1 MSMRSPLLLSLL
13 PSLMMALLATESLLA
28 ARVPTRTANV
38 APRRPVLPPA
48 TPQGPAHPI
57 DRLLI
62 LHKNA
67 QAPPVPGLLTDH
79 AFARRV
85 HLDLVGLLPSP
96 SQLKQFL
103 ADPPASRRELLVD
116 RLLADRQAFAAH
128 WMVFW
133 NDRLRNA
140 YRGTG
145 FIDDGRRQI
154 TGWLYRS
161 LYNDKPYDR
170 FAHELVSPVEGS
182 GGFIRGIKWRGVVN
196 ASQEREVQAA
206 QGLAQV
212 FLGTNLKCASC
223 HDSFINDWKLD
234 DAYALAAVF
243 ADKPLELH
251 RCNKPTGKT
260 ARVGFLFPS
269 LGTIV
274 ATAKRPQRL
283 KRLADLLV
291 TRQNGRFTR
300 TIVNRLWAALLGRG
314 LVEPLDEM
322 ERAAWHPELLDWLA
336 EDLADHKFDLKHTL
350 KMICTSGAYQRLAVP
365 TPSTGGGY
373 LFRGPYVK
381 RMTAEQFVDALAVIT
396 NTPLT
401 ADKQMTKRDGR
412 GQGGQLPLLQAVLD
426 ADKQDSRPLQIRAA
440 FVMPDALQR
449 AMGRPNRE
457 QIVTRR
463 DSLATM
469 LEAMELTN
477 GKTLDKTLK
486 AGAAQHLP
494 AAGKNLDN
502 LLDTLFLKGLSRQ
515 PAPSERRL
523 MTSLA
528 GSPVT
533 SEGLQ
538 DVLWSLLMHPD
549 FQLIH

>member
-1 MSMRSPLLLSLL
+1 MNSRDPLLLSLL
-13 PSLMMALLATESLLA
+13 LVVLA
-28 ARVPTRTANV
+28 AETGVAARAPTRTANV
-38 APRRPVLPPA
+38 APRRPVLPPV
-48 TPQGPAHPI
+48 TPDGSAHPI
-57 DRLLI
+57 DRLLT
-62 LHKNA
+62 LRKNA
-67 QAPPVPGLLTDH
+67 QASPAPGLLSDH

-85 HLDLVGLLPSP
+85 HLDLVGLLPNP
-96 SQLKQFL
+96 RQLKQFL
-103 ADPPASRRELLVD
+103 ADPPASRRLLLVK

-133 NDRLRNA
+133 NDCLRNA

-161 LYNDKPYDR
+161 LYHDTPYDR
-170 FAHELVSPVEGS
+170 FAHELVNPVEGS

-223 HDSFINDWKLD
+223 HDSFINDWKLE

-269 LGTIV
+269 LGTIA

-291 TRQNGRFTR
+291 TRRNGRFTR
-300 TIVNRLWAALLGRG
+300 TIVNRLWAVLFGRG
-314 LVEPLDEM
+314 LVEPVDEM

-350 KMICTSGAYQRLAVP
+350 KTICTSRAYQQLAVP
-365 TPSTGGGY
+365 TPGTNADY
-373 LFRGPYVK
+373 RFAGPYVK

-396 NTPLT
+396 DIPLT
-401 ADKQMTKRDGR
+401 TDKQMSKRDGR
-412 GQGGQLPLLQAVLD
+412 GQGGQLPLLKAVLD

-477 GKTLDKTLK
+477 GTTLDKTLK
-486 AGAAQHLP
+486 AGAAKRLP
-494 AAGKNLDN
+494 AAVKNLDAVI
-502 LLDTLFLKGLSRQ
+502 DTLFLEGLARE
-515 PAPSERRL
+515 PTASERRL
-523 MTSLA
+523 LTALA
-528 GSPVT
+528 GNPVT

-538 DVLWSLLMHPD
+538 DVLWTLLMHPD

>member
-1 MSMRSPLLLSLL
+1 MIARSPLLLSLFV
-13 PSLMMALLATESLLA
+13 SLLATETLVA
-28 ARVPTRTANV
+28 AGIPTRTANV
-38 APRRPVLPPA
+38 APRRPILPPV
-48 TPQGPAHPI
+48 TPGGPVHPI
-57 DRLLI
+57 DRLLTSRQ
-62 LHKNA
+62 KA
-67 QAPPVPGLLTDH
+67 QAPPPAGLLTDH
-79 AFARRV
+79 AFARRL
-85 HLDLVGLLPSP
+85 HLDLVGLLPTP
-96 SQLKQFL
+96 SQLKQYL
-103 ADPPASRRELLVD
+103 ADPPDSRRELLVN
-116 RLLADRQAFAAH
+116 RLLADRQAYAAH
-128 WMVFW
+128 WMAFW
-133 NDRLRNA
+133 NDCLRNA

-161 LYNDKPYDR
+161 LYNDKPFDR
-170 FAHELVSPVEGS
+170 FVHELVSPVEGS

-234 DAYALAAVF
+234 DAYALAAIF

-269 LGTIV
+269 LGTIS
-274 ATAKRPQRL
+274 ATAKRTERL
-283 KRLADLLV
+283 TRLADLLV
-291 TRQNGRFTR
+291 TRKNGRFTR
-300 TIVNRLWAALLGRG
+300 TIVNRLWAVLFGRG
-314 LVEPLDEM
+314 LVEPVDEM
-322 ERAAWHPELLDWLA
+322 ERSAWHPELLDWLA

-350 KMICTSGAYQRLAVP
+350 KTICTSRAYQRVAVA
-365 TPSTGGGY
+365 TPNT
-373 LFRGPYVK
+373 RGEYRFQGPWVK

-396 NTPLT
+396 DTPLT
-401 ADKQMTKRDGR
+401 ADKQMAKRDGR
-412 GQGGQLPLLQAVLD
+412 GQGGQLPLLQAVLA
-426 ADKQDSRPLQIRAA
+426 ADQQDSRPLQIRAA
-440 FVMPDALQR
+440 FAMPDPLQR

-486 AGAAQHLP
+486 AGAAKRL
-494 AAGKNLDN
+494 ASAVKNLDTVI
-502 LLDTLFLKGLSRQ
+502 DTLFLAGLSRQ
-515 PAPSERRL
+515 PTPPERRL

-528 GSPVT
+528 GCPVT
-533 SEGLQ
+533 AEGLQ
-538 DVLWSLLMHPD
+538 DVLWTLLMHPD